1 MALKVIG
8 ASGPRTGTASLKDA
22 LEILGFG
29 KSYHMQYLFNNPDE
43 VKYWHE
49 LYDTGA
55 VDFDTMFDGFQSTV
69 DFPGCFV
76 YKELLDKYPDA
87 KVILNERDPEDWYES
102 AINTVYSAT
111 PQTFRQKLN
120 LMKKMIFS
128 SRFRKLSKAFML
140 VKKYLWDGRYRGQF
154 KDKELAIKIYKD
166 FNEEVKS
173 YVSKDQLLVYK
184 ISDGW
189 APLCEFL
196 DVPIPDQNFP
206 NKNKRKEF
214 KEQISKMMDTGG
226 NLVLK

>member
-1 MALKVIG
+1 
-8 ASGPRTGTASLKDA
+8 
-22 LEILGFG
+22 
-29 KSYHMQYLFNNPDE
+29 
-43 VKYWHE
+43 
-49 LYDTGA
+49 
-55 VDFDTMFDGFQSTV
+55 
-69 DFPGCFV
+69 
-76 YKELLDKYPDA
+76 
-87 KVILNERDPEDWYES
+87 
-102 AINTVYSAT
+102 
-111 PQTFRQKLN
+111 
-120 LMKKMIFS
+120 
-128 SRFRKLSKAFML
+128 ML